1 MSGFDFCIGID
12 WSGAVPARGI
22 AAAEVSNGVARPIAP
37 PSRHWSRGE
46 IVEALAQRIEGG
58 ERLLVGIDC
67 SLCLPWVPG
76 EGYLDGRVPEIADLF
91 QLWDLVEE
99 AAQGAPDLSGGP
111 VVADARFAASFWI
124 SGPRPAG
131 WKEHPGKLR
140 QAEIAALRG
149 GHGQPVSV
157 FHLAAGARQVGKA
170 SLAGMRAARALKRR
184 LGDRLRVWPAESV
197 APGTSVIAE
206 AFPTLFRR
214 RSGAGT
220 AKIRSASVLMDSLA
234 RLGCRAA
241 PGLPATFDDHLG
253 DAMILAAGLF
263 QLSADPAIWH
273 PSGLPPELARREA
286 WIFGVPA

>member
-1 MSGFDFCIGID
+1 MSGFDLCIGID

-22 AAAEVSNGVARPIAP
+22 AAAQASDGVVRTIAP
-37 PSRHWSRGE
+37 PARHWSRGE
-46 IVEALAQRIEGG
+46 IVEALIDRIERG
-58 ERLLVGIDC
+58 ERLLIGIDC

-76 EGYLDGRVPEIADLF
+76 QGYLDGRVPEVTDLF

-99 AAQGAPDLSGGP
+99 AARDAPDLSAGP
-111 VVADARFAASFWI
+111 VVTDARFAPSFWI
-124 SGPRPAG
+124 RGPRPAG
-131 WKEHPGKLR
+131 WNDHPGKLR
-140 QAEIAALRG
+140 QAEIAALAG

-157 FHLAAGARQVGKA
+157 FHLAAGARQVGRA
-170 SLAGMRAARALKRR
+170 SLAGMRTVRALKRR
-184 LGDRLRVWPAESV
+184 LGDRLRVWPAEAV
-197 APGTSVIAE
+197 APGASVIAE

-214 RSGAGT
+214 RSGAGS
-220 AKIRSASVLMDSLA
+220 AKIRSAAVLADCLA

-241 PGLPATFDDHLG
+241 PGLPAAFDDHLG

-286 WIFGVPA
+286 WILGVPA